1 MKSNPNLNP
10 SSGNNF
16 GNSQSSGNYNYGSS
30 SPGRTKNSEQVN
42 TNESPSHP
50 HPLRLEKQE
59 IRRQIKKVL
68 ISSIRLKMKL
78 KTQVDSLKNKY
89 YIDEKV
95 ILQNLKLPLKKLEV
109 EEPILTTSDT

>member
-16 GNSQSSGNYNYGSS
+16 GNSQTSGNYGSS
-30 SPGRTKNSEQVN
+30 SPGRTKNNEQVN

-50 HPLRLEKQE
+50 HPMRLEKQE

-95 ILQNLKLPLKKLEV
+95 ILQNLKLPLKKLDV
-109 EEPILTTSDT
+109 EEPILTTFDT